1 MNFLNTYIPF
11 QFFHQIEVN
20 KNVQLLNVGIIF
32 FPPIY
37 KQTVICRLNNEFLP
51 KLLETKKC
59 LHQDIVHKIHRL
71 SDELAKVSGTTITNR
86 SHTEPKRKK
95 EIKILRLYD
104 PELEEK

>member
-1 MNFLNTYIPF
+1 M
-11 QFFHQIEVN
+11 
-20 KNVQLLNVGIIF
+20 
-32 FPPIY
+32 
-37 KQTVICRLNNEFLP
+37 ICRLNNEFLP

-59 LHQDIVHKIHRL
+59 LHQDIVHKINRL

-104 PELEEK
+104 PELEKIFDPFVKKRNLSKDKQELAKLIF

>member
-1 MNFLNTYIPF
+1 M
-11 QFFHQIEVN
+11 
-20 KNVQLLNVGIIF
+20 
-32 FPPIY
+32 
-37 KQTVICRLNNEFLP
+37 
-51 KLLETKKC
+51 ETKQC
-59 LHQDIVHKIHRL
+59 LHPDIVHKINRL

>member
-1 MNFLNTYIPF
+1 M
-11 QFFHQIEVN
+11 QSFHQRRSIIRCIFW
-20 KNVQLLNVGIIF
+20 GI
-32 FPPIY
+32 PPIH
-37 KQTVICRLNNEFLP
+37 KHNVICRLNNEFLP

-59 LHQDIVHKIHRL
+59 LHQDIVHKINRL